1 MTSPDTTTVAERGHA
16 EGVHRIRDLHPGWF
30 ASVMGT
36 GILAVATH
44 NNPGGLTA
52 TEPAAH
58 AVAAALTAVA
68 YTLAAV
74 LLVAYAARWVGHTHI
89 AMTEFRH
96 PVKGAMHA
104 TLPGG
109 LLVLAVTTAVVGP
122 GLLGDGVTT
131 ALVAVLGIVGGVLAL
146 VMGVAFGMSLFTG
159 EPAAPMINGGWFIPP
174 VVTIIIPMTLTPLV
188 PLVSD
193 ADAGL
198 LLAAGYA
205 FYGMGFM
212 LYLLTV
218 GLVYDRLILHP
229 LPPAPLAP
237 SLWIGL
243 GPIAVGALAPLALA
257 RAGAPLWGDGAAAV
271 EVVTR
276 LASTALWGFGLWWL
290 AVAVALLLRY
300 RRAGVMT
307 FNLGWWAFV
316 FPLGAYT
323 AATLTIARAWQSPAI
338 EVLGV
343 LLWVALVAAWGIVV
357 GRTVV
362 AIRSGQIWQ
371 AG

>member
-1 MTSPDTTTVAERGHA
+1 MTTPSTATAHQSAPDRL
-16 EGVHRIRDLHPGWF
+16 RDLHPGWF

-36 GILAVATH
+36 GILAVTTH
-44 NNPGGLTA
+44 NNPGGLAA
-52 TEPAAH
+52 TESIAH
-58 AVAAALTAVA
+58 GGAAL
-68 YTLAAV
+68 LAV
-74 LLVAYAARWVGHTHI
+74 LAYLFAGVLVVAYASRWARHTHI
-89 AMTEFRH
+89 ALAEFRH

-109 LLVLAVTTAVVGP
+109 LLVLAVMTAVVGP
-122 GLLGDGVTT
+122 GFVGDGVTA
-131 ALVAVLGIVGGVLAL
+131 ALVAVLGAVGGVLAL
-146 VMGVAFGMSLFTG
+146 VMAVAFGMSLFAG
-159 EPAAPMINGGWFIPP
+159 EPQAPMINGGWFIPP

-188 PLVSD
+188 PHVSD
-193 ADAGL
+193 DVAGL
-198 LLAAGYA
+198 LIAAGYA

-218 GLVYDRLILHP
+218 GIVYDRLILHP

-243 GPIAVGALAPLALA
+243 GPVGVGAVAPLILA
-257 RAGAPLWGDGAAAV
+257 RAGTSLWGESAAAV
-271 EVVTR
+271 ETVTR
-276 LASTALWGFGLWWL
+276 VASTALWGFGLWWL

-323 AATLTIARAWQSPAI
+323 LATLTIGRAWGSATIEAI
-338 EVLGV
+338 GV
-343 LLWVALVAAWGIVV
+343 LLWLGLLGAWAVVV
-357 GRTVV
+357 GRSVG
-362 AIRSGQIWQ
+362 AMRSGQIWR
-371 AG
+371 AA